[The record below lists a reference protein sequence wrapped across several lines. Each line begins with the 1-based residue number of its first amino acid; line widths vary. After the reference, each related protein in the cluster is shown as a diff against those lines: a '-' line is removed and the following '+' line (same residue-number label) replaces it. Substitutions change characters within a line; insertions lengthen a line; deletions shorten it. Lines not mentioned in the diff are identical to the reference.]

1 MSDSEKKAALFFTFR
16 LGNDMYA
23 MEVTAVKEVLV
34 SNNITVVPR
43 SLPYMK
49 GVMNIRGSVVSIV
62 DLRTLLNFDI
72 SSNSDD
78 SSIIVAEIV
87 DDDEL
92 PTVLGIM
99 ADEVDGVTELVNV
112 KSDSFTYGQYINHN
126 FVRSL
131 AKKGD
136 EFVIILDLPRI
147 LITIEQELSQKLK
160 EPISE
165 N

>member
-1 MSDSEKKAALFFTFR
+1 MSDNEKKVALFFTFR

-34 SNNITVVPR
+34 SDSITVVPR
-43 SLPYMK
+43 TLPYMK
-49 GVMNIRGSVVSIV
+49 GVMNIRGSVVSII
-62 DLRTLLNFDI
+62 DLRTLLNFD
-72 SSNSDD
+72 SSLNNDN

-87 DDDEL
+87 DDEEQA
-92 PTVLGIM
+92 TVLGIM

-112 KSDSFTYGQYINHN
+112 KSDSFTYGEYINHN
-126 FVRSL
+126 FVKAL

-136 EFVIILDLPRI
+136 EFVMILDLSRI
-147 LITIEQELSQKLK
+147 LLIIEEELSQNIK
-160 EPISE
+160 EPILE